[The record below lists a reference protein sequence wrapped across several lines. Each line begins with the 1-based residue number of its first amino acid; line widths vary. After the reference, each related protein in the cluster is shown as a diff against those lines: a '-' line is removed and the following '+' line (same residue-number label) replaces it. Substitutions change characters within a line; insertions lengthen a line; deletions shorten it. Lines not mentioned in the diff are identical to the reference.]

1 VLHVANVGIF
11 KGIVGDKS
19 TGDVYMLRAL
29 LEPKSIAVIG
39 ASRTPGKIG
48 YVILRNIVAYGYTGK
63 VYPINPYADE
73 ILGLKAYPSV
83 LSVPD
88 EIDVAVIAIPAPEV
102 PKAIEECGKKGVKV
116 AVVIT
121 AGFSEVGNVELE
133 ERIVQIARSYGM
145 RILGPNI
152 FGYAYTPRN
161 INATFGPLEI
171 ERGNIALITQSGAL
185 GIALMGWTIMNEIG
199 LSALFSIGNMA
210 DIDVAEL
217 AELLLDDPNT
227 RVIAIY
233 LEGIKPGGGRMF
245 IEKMSKVTV
254 EKPVVV
260 IKAGRTARGMRAV
273 ASHTGSLA
281 GSDQLYEVAF
291 KQAGIIRAYTVEEMF
306 DIARAFAQQPLPRGE
321 NTVIITN
328 GGGVGV
334 LATDAAELTGVKL
347 LEPSQ
352 RLLEAFKQA
361 MPWFGSPKNPVD
373 LTGQAGV
380 DNYIKALKV
389 AVESPEVDNIV
400 ILYCRTAVLDPRE
413 LAKAIV
419 EFYEENKVEK
429 TTVASFVGGQDTYEA
444 MRYLNRHGIPAYPSP
459 ERGINALAKMIWYK
473 KYRDKKKQQEVTATP
488 ASIQA

>member
-1 VLHVANVGIF
+1 
-11 KGIVGDKS
+11 
-19 TGDVYMLRAL
+19 MLKAM

-48 YVILRNIVAYGYTGK
+48 YVVLRNIIGYGYSGR
-63 VYPINPYADE
+63 VYPINPHANE

-83 LSVPD
+83 LEVPD
-88 EIDVAVIAIPAPEV
+88 EVDVAVIAIPAQEV
-102 PKAIEECGKKGVKV
+102 PKAIEECGRKGVKV

-121 AGFSEVGNVELE
+121 SGFSEVGNVELE
-133 ERIVQIARSYGM
+133 ERIVKIAREYGV

-161 INATFGPLEI
+161 INATFGPMEI
-171 ERGNIALITQSGAL
+171 ERGNIALISQSGAL

-217 AELLLDDPNT
+217 SELLIEDPNT

-233 LEGIKPGGGRMF
+233 LEGIKPGRGGEF
-245 IEKMSKVTV
+245 VEKMSKVTR
-254 EKPVVV
+254 EKPVVAV
-260 IKAGRTARGMRAV
+260 KAGRTSRGMRAV

-281 GSDQLYEVAF
+281 GSDQLYEAAF

-347 LEPSQ
+347 LDPSPQ
-352 RLLEAFKQA
+352 LIEAFKQT

-373 LTGQAGV
+373 LTGQAVV
-380 DNYIKALKV
+380 DNYLKALKV

-400 ILYCRTAVLDPRE
+400 ILYCRTAVLDPRD

-429 TTVASFVGGQDTYEA
+429 TTVTSFVGGQDTYDA
-444 MRYLNRHGIPAYPSP
+444 MRYLNRHSIPSYSSP
-459 ERGINALAKMIWYK
+459 ERAINAISKMIWYV
-473 KYRDKKKQQEVTATP
+473 KYREAKRKK
-488 ASIQA
+488 

>member
-1 VLHVANVGIF
+1 MGLN
-11 KGIVGDKS
+11 
-19 TGDVYMLRAL
+19 MLKAL
-29 LEPKSIAVIG
+29 LEPKSIAIIG

-48 YVILRNIVAYGYTGK
+48 YVVLRNIVGYGYSGR
-63 VYPINPYADE
+63 VYPINPHADE

-83 LSVPD
+83 LEVPG
-88 EIDVAVIAIPAPEV
+88 EVDVAVIAIPAQEV
-102 PKAIEECGKKGVKV
+102 PKAIEECGRKGVKV

-121 AGFSEVGNVELE
+121 SGFSEVGNVELE
-133 ERIVQIARSYGM
+133 ERIVKIAREYGV

-171 ERGNIALITQSGAL
+171 EKGNIALISQSGAL

-217 AELLLDDPNT
+217 SELLIEDPHT

-233 LEGIKPGGGRMF
+233 LEGIKPGRGGEF
-245 IEKMSKVTV
+245 VEKMSKVTR
-254 EKPVVV
+254 EKPVVAV
-260 IKAGRTARGMRAV
+260 KAGRTSRGMRAV

-281 GSDQLYEVAF
+281 GSDQLYDAAF

-347 LEPSQ
+347 LDPSPQ
-352 RLLEAFKQA
+352 LIEAFKQT

-373 LTGQAGV
+373 LTGQAVV
-380 DNYIKALKV
+380 DNYLKALKV

-400 ILYCRTAVLDPRE
+400 ILYCRTAVLDPRD

-419 EFYEENKVEK
+419 EFYKENKVEK
-429 TTVASFVGGQDTYEA
+429 PTVASFVGGQDTYDA
-444 MRYLNRHGIPAYPSP
+444 MRYLNRHNIPSYSSP
-459 ERGINALAKMIWYK
+459 ERAVNAVSKMIWYV
-473 KYRDKKKQQEVTATP
+473 KYREAKRKK
-488 ASIQA
+488 

>member
-1 VLHVANVGIF
+1 
-11 KGIVGDKS
+11 
-19 TGDVYMLRAL
+19 MLKAM

-39 ASRTPGKIG
+39 ASRSPGKIG
-48 YVILRNIVAYGYTGK
+48 YVVLRNIIGYGYSGR
-63 VYPINPYADE
+63 VYPINPHANE

-83 LSVPD
+83 LEVPD
-88 EIDVAVIAIPAPEV
+88 EVDVAVIAIPAQEV

-121 AGFSEVGNVELE
+121 SGFSEVGNVELE
-133 ERIVQIARSYGM
+133 ERIVKIAREYGV

-152 FGYAYTPRN
+152 FGYAYTPRS
-161 INATFGPLEI
+161 INATFGPMEI
-171 ERGNIALITQSGAL
+171 ERGNIALISQSGAL

-217 AELLLDDPNT
+217 SELLIEDPNT

-233 LEGIKPGGGRMF
+233 LEGIKPGRGGEF
-245 IEKMSKVTV
+245 VEKMSKVTR
-254 EKPVVV
+254 EKPVVAV
-260 IKAGRTARGMRAV
+260 KAGRTSRGMRAV

-281 GSDQLYEVAF
+281 GSDQLYDAAF

-347 LEPSQ
+347 LDPSPQ
-352 RLLEAFKQA
+352 LIEAFKQT

-373 LTGQAGV
+373 LTGQAVV
-380 DNYIKALKV
+380 DNYLKALKV

-400 ILYCRTAVLDPRE
+400 ILYCRTAVLDPRD

-429 TTVASFVGGQDTYEA
+429 TTVTSFVGGQDTYDV
-444 MRYLNRHGIPAYPSP
+444 MRYLNRHSIPSYSSP
-459 ERGINALAKMIWYK
+459 ERAINAISKMIWYV
-473 KYRDKKKQQEVTATP
+473 KYREAKRKK
-488 ASIQA
+488 

>member
-1 VLHVANVGIF
+1 
-11 KGIVGDKS
+11 
-19 TGDVYMLRAL
+19 MLKAM

-48 YVILRNIVAYGYTGK
+48 YVVLRNIIGYGYSGR
-63 VYPINPYADE
+63 VYPINPHADE

-83 LSVPD
+83 LEVPG
-88 EIDVAVIAIPAPEV
+88 EVDVAVIAIPAQEV
-102 PKAIEECGKKGVKV
+102 PKAIEECGRKGVKV

-121 AGFSEVGNVELE
+121 SGFSEVGNVELE
-133 ERIVQIARSYGM
+133 ERIVKIAREYGV

-161 INATFGPLEI
+161 INATFGPMEI
-171 ERGNIALITQSGAL
+171 EKGNIALISQSGAL

-217 AELLLDDPNT
+217 SELLIEDPNT

-233 LEGIKPGGGRMF
+233 LEGIKPGRGGEF
-245 IEKMSKVTV
+245 VEKMSKVTR
-254 EKPVVV
+254 EKPVVAV
-260 IKAGRTARGMRAV
+260 KAGRTSRGMRAV

-281 GSDQLYEVAF
+281 GSDQLYEAAF

-347 LEPSQ
+347 LDPSPQ
-352 RLLEAFKQA
+352 LIEAFKQT

-373 LTGQAGV
+373 LTGQAVV
-380 DNYIKALKV
+380 DNYLKALKV

-400 ILYCRTAVLDPRE
+400 ILYCRTAVLDPRD

-429 TTVASFVGGQDTYEA
+429 TTVTSFVGGQDTYDA
-444 MRYLNRHGIPAYPSP
+444 MRYLNRHSIPSYSSP
-459 ERGINALAKMIWYK
+459 ERAINAISKMIWYV
-473 KYRDKKKQQEVTATP
+473 KYREAKRKK
-488 ASIQA
+488 

>member
-1 VLHVANVGIF
+1 
-11 KGIVGDKS
+11 
-19 TGDVYMLRAL
+19 MLKAM

-48 YVILRNIVAYGYTGK
+48 YVVLRNIIGYGYSGR
-63 VYPINPYADE
+63 VYPINPHANE

-83 LSVPD
+83 LEVPD
-88 EIDVAVIAIPAPEV
+88 EVDVAVIAIPAQEV
-102 PKAIEECGKKGVKV
+102 PKAIEECGRKGVKV

-121 AGFSEVGNVELE
+121 SGFSEVGNVELE
-133 ERIVQIARSYGM
+133 ERIVKIAREYGV

-161 INATFGPLEI
+161 INATFGPMEI
-171 ERGNIALITQSGAL
+171 EKGNIALISQSGAL

-217 AELLLDDPNT
+217 SELLIEDPNT

-233 LEGIKPGGGRMF
+233 LEGIKPGRGGEF
-245 IEKMSKVTV
+245 VEKMSKVTR
-254 EKPVVV
+254 EKPVVAV
-260 IKAGRTARGMRAV
+260 KAGRTSRGMRAV

-281 GSDQLYEVAF
+281 GSDQLYEAAF

-347 LEPSQ
+347 LDPSPQ
-352 RLLEAFKQA
+352 LIEAFKQT

-373 LTGQAGV
+373 LTGQAVV
-380 DNYIKALKV
+380 DNYLKALKV

-400 ILYCRTAVLDPRE
+400 ILYCRTAVLDPRD

-429 TTVASFVGGQDTYEA
+429 TTVTSFVGGQDTYDA
-444 MRYLNRHGIPAYPSP
+444 MRYLNRHSIPSYSSP
-459 ERGINALAKMIWYK
+459 ERAINAISKMIWYV
-473 KYRDKKKQQEVTATP
+473 KYREAKRKK
-488 ASIQA
+488 